1 MTQGSLSISAASE
14 LAFGGRWLFRTYA
27 AVSSPRRWPT
37 PSSRT
42 RPCIHDALHAPRCQ
56 TLATLGLWKPCCAH
70 GDPHRVWHGDGN
82 HLLTRTPHGDPHGFD
97 AVPLTALSPA
107 TLMVE
112 VLPMDVEDD
121 KDWCSINEAARR
133 LKVTPTAIRN
143 RIKRGTL
150 KTKPNGNHGRLVHVP
165 LPVPVTVTL
174 SVPLTGSDTVTPTV
188 PDTVT
193 LTVPDPLV
201 PELRAQIGTL
211 EMRLRAIQDELL
223 VMAQKVGAS
232 EAEIT
237 ALQAQAIEIRAD
249 RDAWRQQAERLAI
262 LAPVERRPW
271 WRRLAG

>member
-1 MTQGSLSISAASE
+1 
-14 LAFGGRWLFRTYA
+14 
-27 AVSSPRRWPT
+27 
-37 PSSRT
+37 
-42 RPCIHDALHAPRCQ
+42 
-56 TLATLGLWKPCCAH
+56 
-70 GDPHRVWHGDGN
+70 
-82 HLLTRTPHGDPHGFD
+82 
-97 AVPLTALSPA
+97 
-107 TLMVE
+107 MVE

-165 LPVPVTVTL
+165 LPVPVTVPL

>member
-1 MTQGSLSISAASE
+1 M
-14 LAFGGRWLFRTYA
+14 
-27 AVSSPRRWPT
+27 
-37 PSSRT
+37 
-42 RPCIHDALHAPRCQ
+42 D
-56 TLATLGLWKPCCAH
+56 
-70 GDPHRVWHGDGN
+70 DG
-82 HLLTRTPHGDPHGFD
+82 
-97 AVPLTALSPA
+97 
-107 TLMVE
+107 
-112 VLPMDVEDD
+112 DD